1 MEKVVKNK
9 FGFYSAKD
17 MPTANELSE
26 YYEKRYF
33 QESAGLYRS
42 EYNQDELV
50 YFDNKAKVAEYIC
63 QKSIGSLLDVG
74 CGEGYFAKYFKEKN
88 WDIKTLD
95 YSSHGISNHNP
106 ELLETHITGDV
117 SKLLEDITNK
127 EIKYDLINLS
137 NVLEHVID
145 PISLLKSLKKLM
157 HKNSYL
163 RISVPNDFSN
173 FQNFLLEKDYTKNTW
188 VCLPDHLH
196 YFTFETLKF
205 FLHSLDFNC
214 DILLGEFPIEIFI
227 ANEKSNYVKDREAG
241 VYAHKSRVEVD
252 NFLFS
257 QGIEKYIN
265 YYEANAKIGF
275 GRQII
280 AYVKL

>member
-9 FGFYSAKD
+9 FGFYSTKD

-88 WDIKTLD
+88 CDIKTLD

-117 SKLLEDITNK
+117 FKLLEDITNK
-127 EIKYDLINLS
+127 EIK
-137 NVLEHVID
+137 EGF
-145 PISLLKSLKKLM
+145 
-157 HKNSYL
+157 
-163 RISVPNDFSN
+163 RR
-173 FQNFLLEKDYTKNTW
+173 
-188 VCLPDHLH
+188 
-196 YFTFETLKF
+196 
-205 FLHSLDFNC
+205 
-214 DILLGEFPIEIFI
+214 IEIALKRI
-227 ANEKSNYVKDREAG
+227 KDG
-241 VYAHKSRVEVD
+241 
-252 NFLFS
+252 N
-257 QGIEKYIN
+257 
-265 YYEANAKIGF
+265 
-275 GRQII
+275 
-280 AYVKL
+280 